1 MKKTL
6 GLILAVILLCVF
18 SSTKAQTYTSGG
30 LTVNVMPGAM
40 HDTNLC
46 ASTCTPT
53 YLVTVASSYVG
64 DSVKIVDTVS
74 HTLIFVARNTT
85 GTSPWTLAASIS
97 GHMYVTMVADDMIS
111 GGVAVFFGPAMK
123 VIADTDTINAIP
135 NLYVQPVPNPCIY
148 GNVSGKAYFDNN
160 SNCIYDAGDVPLNAL
175 SVKSFAT
182 LVSPSVSMNVKTG
195 FTDPTGAYNLSIQRS
210 WMTNYTV
217 EIPTHYYFIFPPS
230 PCFSGAYSFTTAP
243 RTGVDF
249 PMQCTGNNDVE
260 CWTGSPTAVRFG
272 TPFYMGPY
280 VSNTGCDTIS
290 GVLRFVKDS
299 RVTYDALLSTNPP
312 TSVSG
317 DTLIWN
323 YVNLTNLSSGAY
335 WNNLISRI
343 HLTPDTSAHVG
354 DTLCFRIYTAVP
366 SSDPDATNN
375 DFTVCLPVVYSYDP
389 NLKEV
394 SPKGTGTPGFI
405 PASTPELTYT
415 LHFQNTG
422 TATANFIK
430 VEDTLDSHLNA
441 GSLKILGSSHV
452 MRPEWLAPGV
462 VRFNFDYINLPDST
476 SNEAASHGYV
486 RFSIKPNA
494 GLTPGTQIKNK
505 GYIYFDANPPVI
517 TNTAL
522 NTIQTS
528 TLNNSALTAGVVS
541 VYPNPA
547 SDEIF
552 VENLVSGRVVIRSI
566 SGAVVVSQDVTSS
579 KASIDISRLAD
590 GVYILQ
596 TISKESTTTRKF
608 IKQ

>member
-6 GLILAVILLCVF
+6 GLFLAVILLCAF
-18 SSTKAQTYTSGG
+18 SSAKAQTYTSGG
-30 LTVNVMPGAM
+30 LTVTVMPNTF
-40 HDTNLC
+40 HDTNDC
-46 ASTCTPT
+46 ASYCSPM
-53 YLVTVASSYVG
+53 YMVTVSSSYLG
-64 DSVKIVDTVS
+64 DSILEVDTVS
-74 HTLIFVARNTT
+74 HTLAYAVRNTT
-85 GTSPWTLAASIS
+85 GVSPWTVAIPVL
-97 GHMYVTMVADDMIS
+97 HMYGGRVTDDQLS
-111 GGVAVFFGPAMK
+111 SSTAFFAGPAMK
-123 VIADTDTINAIP
+123 IIADADTINAIP
-135 NLYVQPVPNPCIY
+135 NFYVLGVPNPCIY
-148 GNVSGKAYFDNN
+148 GSATGKAYIDNN
-160 SNCIYDAGDVPLNAL
+160 SNCIYDAGDVPLNGL
-175 SVKSFAT
+175 QVNSVAT
-182 LVSPSVSMNVKTG
+182 LVSPSLSINNRYAI
-195 FTDPTGAYNLSIQRS
+195 TDPLGIYNMTIQKS
-210 WMTNYTV
+210 WMTSYTV
-217 EIPTHYYFIFPPS
+217 GLPSSYYFIFPSS
-230 PCFSGAYSFTTAP
+230 PCFSGAYSFTTVP

-249 PMQCTGNNDVE
+249 PLQCSGIDDVE
-260 CWTGSPTAVRFG
+260 CWAGSPAAVRYG
-272 TPFYMGPY
+272 APFEMMPY
-280 VSNTGCDTIS
+280 VANTGCDTIS

-299 RVTYDALLSTNPP
+299 RVTYNPSLSMNPA

-323 YVNLTNLSSGAY
+323 YVNLTNLSGGAY
-335 WNNLISRI
+335 WNNFISHI

-354 DTLCFRIYTAVP
+354 DTLCFRIYADVP
-366 SSDPDATNN
+366 TSDPDATNN
-375 DFTVCLPVVYSYDP
+375 DYTICLPVVYSYDP

-452 MRPEWLAPGV
+452 MRPEWVTPGV
-462 VRFNFDYINLPDST
+462 VRFNFDYINLPDSN

-494 GLTPGTQIKNK
+494 GLTPGTQIKNT
-505 GYIYFDANPPVI
+505 GYIYFDANPPVV

-522 NTIQTS
+522 NTIQTL
-528 TLNNSALTAGVVS
+528 TLNNSTISVGRDVG

-552 VENLVSGRVVIRSI
+552 VENLESGRVVIRRI
-566 SGAVVVSQDVTSS
+566 SGAVVVSQDVISS
-579 KASIDISRLAD
+579 KVSIDISRLAD

-596 TISKESTTTRKF
+596 TISKESTTTMKF